1 MKVTTSLFLA
11 ISLLFIAVFG
21 LTALDHS
28 MSHQQSDCVVSI
40 MTSAPC
46 PTNLMSIVR
55 HHLSAIQSFFNVT
68 ISTFIFSVILLI
80 AVSMLALTYLFKFLF
95 LRSQFITQ
103 RSRDYRFRFN
113 LGKHKLIS
121 WLSLF
126 ELSPSI

>member
-1 MKVTTSLFLA
+1 MNTNMKVTTSLFLA

-55 HHLSAIQSFFNVT
+55 HHLSAIQSFFNVK
-68 ISTFIFSVILLI
+68 ISIFIFSVILKKDESAYCKIKKRLD
-80 AVSMLALTYLFKFLF
+80 S
-95 LRSQFITQ
+95 
-103 RSRDYRFRFN
+103 
-113 LGKHKLIS
+113 GKMMPNNAHKI
-121 WLSLF
+121 
-126 ELSPSI
+126 